1 VKQKYREL
9 VIPSVGLIYAVAL
22 FISSFSMRS
31 LAIATIGPSFIPRIV
46 AIGIF
51 GCSLFLIGN
60 ALLKKEEIEEKRSEE
75 KRKYVD
81 LFTLLFLFI
90 YIALL
95 KPLGFLLAT
104 TLYLFLQISLS
115 YGKPKLKNYLTF
127 ILISII
133 ISFTIYAI
141 FVLGFKLNLPR
152 GILG

>member
-1 VKQKYREL
+1 MKQKYREL
-9 VIPSVGLIYAVAL
+9 VIPSIGIIYAAAL

-31 LAIATIGPSFIPRIV
+31 LAIASIGPSFIPRIV

-51 GCSLFLIGN
+51 ACSSFLIGN
-60 ALLKKEEIEEKRSEE
+60 SLLKKEEVEEKRSEE

-81 LFTLLFLFI
+81 LFTLIFLFI

-104 TLYLFLQISLS
+104 ALYLFLQISLP

-127 ILISII
+127 DLISII
-133 ISFTIYAI
+133 ISFTIYAV